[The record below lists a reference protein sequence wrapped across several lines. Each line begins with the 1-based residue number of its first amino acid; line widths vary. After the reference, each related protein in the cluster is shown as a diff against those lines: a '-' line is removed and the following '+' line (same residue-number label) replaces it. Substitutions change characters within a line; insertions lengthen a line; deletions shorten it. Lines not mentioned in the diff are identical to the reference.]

1 MDNDFYYVKYL
12 QLESELELV
21 KSQIRKLK
29 KENEEL
35 RSKTKGN

>member
-35 RSKTKGN
+35 KTKTKGN

>member
-1 MDNDFYYVKYL
+1 MDSDFYYVKYL
-12 QLESELELV
+12 QLESELDLA

-35 RSKTKGN
+35 KTKTKGN

>member
-35 RSKTKGN
+35 RTKTKGN

>member
-1 MDNDFYYVKYL
+1 MDNDFYYIKYL